1 MTDYNKELLDAL
13 KLFNKELDNAESA
26 IYEAEATIA
35 DAEAALSNAR
45 KALRPVSEDV
55 RASCGSTRLVMSD
68 YEKLEW
74 IHCAIQEA
82 LNGVDEDVVNC
93 SLADLNKALELVEEL
108 REPYL
113 QEKEVLSNG

>member
-45 KALRPVSEDV
+45 KALRPVSDDV
-55 RASCGSTRLVMSD
+55 RASSIRLVMSD

-82 LNGVDEDVVNC
+82 LNGVDKDVVNC